1 LSGFLFQSPQP
12 NHLAAALCLTIV
24 PPLLVA
30 FFLQRHIAEMNLVDP
45 VR

>member
-1 LSGFLFQSPQP
+1 LALSIL
-12 NHLAAALCLTIV
+12 
-24 PPLLVA
+24 PPALVA